1 MPPDV
6 LSAIRAQADQADSPV
21 KAAALLHI
29 ARVLTTIDQ
38 AEAERV
44 FERGWA
50 FLPTLP
56 NRKRDIL
63 MSEAVAGGRSK
74 S

>member
-1 MPPDV
+1 M
-6 LSAIRAQADQADSPV
+6 SAVRAQADQAGPPV

-44 FERGWA
+44 LERGLA
-50 FLPTLP
+50 LLSTLP
-56 NRKRDIL
+56 EYERDIL
-63 MSEAVAGGRSK
+63 MTEAVAGGRSK

>member
-1 MPPDV
+1 
-6 LSAIRAQADQADSPV
+6 LSAVRAQADHGDPPV

-29 ARVLTTIDQ
+29 ARVLTTIDL

-44 FERGWA
+44 LERGLA
-50 FLPTLP
+50 LLSTLTEYE
-56 NRKRDIL
+56 REIL
-63 MSEAVAGGRSK
+63 MTEAVAGGRSK

>member
-6 LSAIRAQADQADSPV
+6 LSAVRAQADQADPPV

-38 AEAERV
+38 AEAGRILERDWP
-44 FERGWA
+44 FAR
-50 FLPTLP
+50 PSP
-56 NRKRDIL
+56 NTNTT
-63 MSEAVAGGRSK
+63 S
-74 S
+74 